1 MDFKVVDA
9 CVSVDSYQIQFNK
22 RVKFNLKKAVDAV
35 EKMGQVLGETKVV
48 LFSKIDG
55 FGVSIYED
63 GRIIMKNIEKEE
75 AENLARKIVD
85 TLENAEAFL

>member
-22 RVKFNLKKAVDAV
+22 RVKFDLKKAANAV

-48 LFSKIDG
+48 LFSKIEG

>member
-22 RVKFNLKKAVDAV
+22 RVKFELGKAAKAI
-35 EKMGQVLGETKVV
+35 EKIGEILGETKVV
-48 LFSKIDG
+48 LFSKVDG

-63 GRIIMKNIEKEE
+63 GRIIIKNIEKED
-75 AENLARKIVD
+75 AEKLAKKLVD
-85 TLENAEAFL
+85 TLESAGAFL